1 MTTHGAYNDR
11 ERSTVEKSG
20 VPTPRSV
27 DPLNGWVRK
36 TTAWDM
42 VQSQSTHN
50 NITRFGRVPYGRKQ
64 TRRMEEGGHGKFV
77 SEDQTSIG
85 NNCELNPPSLRASVS
100 SSSLSSLSDIYPSCG
115 KREMHHLA
123 PETIKNENSNPNLS
137 KSPGMKLEIYD
148 HLKRRDF
155 SSIACKG
162 PRWGILFSPDSRKD
176 PLKELIG
183 DSYDTPLLKKETAY
197 SSGPVDPTPFN
208 KISRTLEAS
217 LSMSSNCRKR
227 GVCAS
232 PPDTDEI
239 GEYVIDSQ
247 GAPVERRRSRFRVLS
262 PHKGAKEKN
271 DELEGENYIFDVK
284 HRHQAAGLND
294 VSFCSTVGSL
304 ESDSDT
310 SVDENYKNTSENRNV
325 GSFHSV
331 PLFGGRN
338 LPITEVLEGTPLFL
352 SMIKAVP
359 SFDDLRFLLRMMRA
373 DLDGK
378 KVSTF
383 GVSSRS
389 ITVAVPNQ
397 WNSERKATFLAWS
410 TTGESSEHSAPGLG
424 FNLRAV
430 GGNVFFLQIAE
441 NRAEVVRKFL
451 ELAFRH
457 MKVNNSDRKQVHV
470 LDLKKKNIAE
480 SKKYRDPPVYLN
492 TPRPNVK
499 ATAASTSFVRSC
511 RDASSALLQE
521 MENLQ
526 VSVSSNIKAP
536 NSSAKELLV
545 RTVTL
550 ESATDLDQKNEC
562 FKNVMSPPTALHR
575 ACRIDYSADD
585 PPPTVQDFFME
596 ASPPPRSR
604 RTSPSPR
611 LKLRQRPQKHPQDIP
626 NRDRKYLPG
635 TSASPKLPLQN
646 KKRRPRHSGE
656 HCVGGQDLL
665 LHMGCHG
672 FTPKRE
678 NRKLHKTSSTP
689 KQDYRSKRPDRIIT
703 GRLRLNSDQEFTPK
717 PPQPSDIG
725 IFTSGKL
732 LDISSNENLE
742 TPLTRRKHYWG
753 GSTDVDWGD
762 SKKCADSII
771 DELLKMLKDATSDCF
786 CISHGSESDNF
797 FDDDAGSSST
807 SSSVDDRVNALNR
820 NQNDDCNEDRFNMS
834 NSILLGNPSP
844 NHKFT
849 LRPFRRCQSVGSTQ
863 LASLNLSDNSCSF
876 EEKKKKKSF
885 AKHKRVSICAAAFA
899 DESRPSMNRFSVSN
913 ASVLMNHSLSEM
925 SMSMSP
931 RCELATEKSFLE
943 FEGSPDTCLS
953 KSDIVQNIFVF
964 FTEEELLCKVS
975 LVCSEWASN
984 ASFSH
989 ASLMLAS
996 VGCVDTLLNSS
1007 KRSSY
1012 EVDGEDEIDINLI
1025 NSSNSA
1031 IKLIDKPW
1039 SHLEQRFPRA
1049 SFLAEGAYK
1058 KVYRVWNSKV
1068 NAEEAVSVMD
1078 VEHIAHIGE
1087 KEIVGREME
1096 VSALLSSLSRRN
1108 ICPNF
1113 VKIHGVFTCAFGPP
1127 PSVWGHAGKKNN
1139 LTEKKKPFPRQPSKK
1154 CRGKYQYIRMEL
1166 CHYGDAEMHLKSHP
1180 NGNIN
1185 IEEARQLLFQMAFAL
1200 HVASVKFG
1208 LKHYD
1213 VKLLNFFLQKAN
1225 QDDVSDDGQTVV
1237 RYGIGEHIFCLRM
1250 PTSSAKL
1257 VKLADF
1263 GTSQLGHESNGKPIT
1278 AAQYTTIENSPPEQL
1293 ILGDCAKQGHGHD
1306 NFGLGLCMLHLF
1318 TGNAPYEEIL
1328 ESVVCPPNLRNA
1340 LKKVWENSSPHRNGT
1355 TYQILQSIILDDVFE
1370 HEDGSIEGVPD
1381 MTVYDTL
1388 YRFLVLFGVPEE
1400 SSRSKGGER
1409 VWNAISSTLVG
1420 KNKKSAKRELRRS
1433 KRAEKR
1439 PENTNDTA
1447 PDLQQFIRDQAAFS
1461 LSRGTNAIIAS
1472 ARKKLEDLEGGMDL
1486 LKSLVTFEP
1495 NQRAT
1500 ALDVINS
1507 PFMSAL
1513 REAKFPYID
1522 KENDKIYSYTT
1533 YYTSRQ

>member
-1 MTTHGAYNDR
+1 MTTHGAYNDS
-11 ERSTVEKSG
+11 ERSTVDKSG
-20 VPTPRSV
+20 VPKPRSV
-27 DPLNGWVRK
+27 DPINGWVRK

-42 VQSQSTHN
+42 VQSQSTQN
-50 NITRFGRVPYGRKQ
+50 NIARFGRVPYGRKQ
-64 TRRMEEGGHGKFV
+64 TRRMEEGRHGKFV
-77 SEDQTSIG
+77 SKDQTSIG
-85 NNCELNPPSLRASVS
+85 NHCELNPPSHRTSDS

-115 KREMHHLA
+115 EREMYRLA

-137 KSPGMKLEIYD
+137 KSPGIKMEIYD

-155 SSIACKG
+155 SSIACRG
-162 PRWGILFSPDSRKD
+162 PRWGTLFSPDSRKD
-176 PLKELIG
+176 PLKEASG
-183 DSYDTPLLKKETAY
+183 DSYDTPQLKKDTAY
-197 SSGPVDPTPFN
+197 SPGPVDPTPFN
-208 KISRTLEAS
+208 KTSRTLEAS
-217 LSMSSNCRKR
+217 LSTSSNCRKR

-232 PPDTDEI
+232 PPDTNDI
-239 GEYVIDSQ
+239 GEYVIDSH
-247 GAPVERRRSRFRVLS
+247 GTPVERRRSRCRVLS

-271 DELEGENYIFDVK
+271 NELKGENYIFDVE
-284 HRHQAAGLND
+284 HRPQAAGLND
-294 VSFCSTVGSL
+294 VSFCSTVASL

-310 SVDENYKNTSENRNV
+310 SVDENDKNTSVNRNV
-325 GSFHSV
+325 QSFQSV

-338 LPITEVLEGTPLFL
+338 LSITEVLEGTPLFL

-359 SFDDLRFLLRMMRA
+359 SFNDLRFLLRMMRS
-373 DLDGK
+373 DPNGK
-378 KVSTF
+378 KVPTF
-383 GVSSRS
+383 GVSSRFV
-389 ITVAVPNQ
+389 TVAVPNQ
-397 WNSERKATFLAWS
+397 WNSERKAKFLAWS

-441 NRAEVVRKFL
+441 NRAEVVQKFL

-457 MKVNNSDRKQVHV
+457 MKVNNSDRRQVHV
-470 LDLKKKNIAE
+470 VLKKKKSGE
-480 SKKYRDPPVYLN
+480 RKKYRDSSVYLN

-499 ATAASTSFVRSC
+499 ATVASTSFVRSC
-511 RDASSALLQE
+511 RDASSTLTKK

-550 ESATDLDQKNEC
+550 ESASDLDQKNEC

-585 PPPTVQDFFME
+585 PPTVQDFFME
-596 ASPPPRSR
+596 SSPPPRSR

-611 LKLRQRPQKHPQDIP
+611 LKLRQRPQKHLQDIP
-626 NRDRKYLPG
+626 NRERKYLPG
-635 TSASPKLPLQN
+635 NSASPKLPLQN

-656 HCVGGQDLL
+656 HSIGGQDLL

-717 PPQPSDIG
+717 LPQPSDIVP
-725 IFTSGKL
+725 FTSGKL
-732 LDISSNENLE
+732 LDITPNENLE

-762 SKKCADSII
+762 SKKCTDCII
-771 DELLKMLKDATSDCF
+771 DELLKMLKDAASDCF
-786 CISHGSESDNF
+786 CISHGNESDNF

-807 SSSVDDRVNALNR
+807 SSSVEDRVNALNG
-820 NQNDDCNEDRFNMS
+820 NQNDEFNEDRFNMS

-849 LRPFRRCQSVGSTQ
+849 LRPFRRYQSVGSTQ

-913 ASVLMNHSLSEM
+913 APVLKNHSLSEM

-943 FEGSPDTCLS
+943 FQGPPDTCFS
-953 KSDIVQNIFVF
+953 KSDIVQNIFGF

-975 LVCSEWASN
+975 LVCSEWATH

-1012 EVDGEDEIDINLI
+1012 EVDGKDDIDINSI

-1031 IKLIDKPW
+1031 LKFMDKPW

-1049 SFLAEGAYK
+1049 SFLAEGGNK
-1058 KVYRVWNSKV
+1058 HVYRVWNSKV

-1078 VEHIAHIGE
+1078 VKQIDHAGE

-1096 VSALLSSLSRRN
+1096 ISALLSSLSRRN

-1127 PSVWGHAGKKNN
+1127 PSVWGHAGNKKN
-1139 LTEKKKPFPRQPSKK
+1139 LIEKKKPFPRQPSKK

-1166 CHYGDAEMHLKSHP
+1166 CHYGDVEMHLKSQP
-1180 NGNIN
+1180 NKNIN
-1185 IEEARQLLFQMAFAL
+1185 GEEARQLLFQMAFAL

-1213 VKLLNFFLQKAN
+1213 VKLLNFFLQKLN
-1225 QDDVSDDGQTVV
+1225 QDDVIDDSQTVV

-1250 PTSSAKL
+1250 PSSSAKL

-1263 GTSQLGHESNGKPIT
+1263 GTSQLGHENNGKPIT

-1293 ILGDCAKQGHGHD
+1293 ISGDCAEQGHGHD
-1306 NFGLGLCMLHLF
+1306 SFGLGLCMLHLF

-1340 LKKVWENSSPHRNGT
+1340 LKKVWENASLHRNAN
-1355 TYQILQSIILDDVFE
+1355 TYHIVQSIILADVFE
-1370 HEDGSIEGVPD
+1370 HEDGSIEGDPD

-1400 SSRSKGGER
+1400 NSRSKGGER

-1420 KNKKSAKRELRRS
+1420 KHENSAKRELRRS
-1433 KRAEKR
+1433 IRAEKR

-1447 PDLQQFIRDQAAFS
+1447 PDLQHFIRDQAMFS

-1472 ARKKLEDLEGGMDL
+1472 ARKKLEDFEGGMDL
-1486 LKSLVTFEP
+1486 LKSLVTFDP

-1507 PFMSAL
+1507 SFMSSL
-1513 REAKFPYID
+1513 REANFPNID